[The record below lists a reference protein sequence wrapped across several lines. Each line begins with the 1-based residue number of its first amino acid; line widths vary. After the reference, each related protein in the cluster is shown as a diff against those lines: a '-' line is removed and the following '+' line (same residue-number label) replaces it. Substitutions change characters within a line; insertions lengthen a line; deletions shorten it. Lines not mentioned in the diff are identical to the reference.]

1 MARARSG
8 GGSAAFAWALVVVG
22 TGFFIFLILFIV
34 TYTQNEKY
42 KQTADEA
49 VAELDDYANRG
60 QRNSQEVQ
68 QIVSNLTGGQTVVE
82 RLLEQRSQLK
92 SMITPDANLAV
103 EAIQAAKVDQ
113 REIPG
118 PLFAHVESLEQ
129 TINAREQEL
138 ESARAAQ
145 AAAQQ
150 RANEAIEQRDQL
162 AAKFQDDLDQAAAT
176 YNATEAKF
184 TEATAGYD
192 QMVADLRAEM
202 ERIRQEMQTQID
214 NKDAQIEEL
223 RAENAVLTQRI
234 AQLEAEKTEELGP
247 PDVVPADGQIVSL
260 VTDQEKVYINRG
272 SEDYLQLGMT
282 FEVFEEDQLIK
293 LNNYDELRGKA
304 TIEVLSLDDTTAVA
318 RIVRRQRGSTLT
330 PGDQIANLIY
340 DPNAT
345 YKFYVYGDFDIDNSG
360 RATTRDRDRIQS
372 MIARWGGQISD
383 ELNWDVDFLVLG
395 KEPPLPEPLDPDEI
409 DPTVIRAHAEMTKN
423 YETYN
428 RPAGTARDLSVP
440 VLNQNR
446 FLALVGYYRR

>member
-34 TYTQNEKY
+34 TYTQNENY
-42 KQTADEA
+42 QQTANEA
-49 VAELDDYANRG
+49 VEELDEFANRQ

-68 QIVSNLTGGQTVVE
+68 QIMSKLTGGQTVVE

-92 SMITPDANLAV
+92 SIITPDANLAV
-103 EAIQAAKVDQ
+103 EAIQAAKVEQ
-113 REIPG
+113 RNIPG
-118 PLFAHVESLEQ
+118 PLFAHIESLEQ
-129 TINAREQEL
+129 TIDAREKEL

-145 AAAQQ
+145 AAAEQ

-162 AAKFQDDLDQAAAT
+162 AAKFQEDLDQAAST
-176 YNATEAKF
+176 FNATEAKF
-184 TEATAGYD
+184 VQANEGYD
-192 QMVADLRAEM
+192 QMVADLRADM
-202 ERIRQEMQTQID
+202 ERTRQEMQTQID
-214 NKDAQIEEL
+214 NKDAKIEEL

-272 SEDYLQLGMT
+272 SEDYIQLGMT
-282 FEVFEEDQLIK
+282 FEVFEEDELIK

-345 YKFYVYGDFDIDNSG
+345 YKFHVYGDFDIDNSG
-360 RATTRDRDRIQS
+360 RATTRDRDRIES

-395 KEPPLPEPLDPDEI
+395 KEPPLPDPLDPDEI
-409 DPTVIRAHAEMTKN
+409 DPTVIRAHAEATKN

-428 RPAGTARDLSVP
+428 RLAGTARDLSVP

-446 FLALVGYYRR
+446 FLALIGYYRR

>member
-22 TGFFIFLILFIV
+22 TGFFIFLVLFIV

-42 KQTADEA
+42 KQTANEA
-49 VAELDDYANRG
+49 VEELDEFANRQ

-68 QIVSNLTGGQTVVE
+68 QIMSNAGGQTVVE
-82 RLLEQRSQLK
+82 YLLEQRDQLK

-103 EAIQAAKVDQ
+103 SAIQAAKVEQ
-113 REIPG
+113 RQIPG
-118 PLFAHVESLEQ
+118 PLFAHIESLAQ
-129 TINAREQEL
+129 TIDARDKEL

-145 AAAQQ
+145 AAAEQ

-162 AAKFQDDLDQAAAT
+162 AAKFQEDLDRAIAT
-176 YNATEAKF
+176 YDQVKEKFTGATE
-184 TEATAGYD
+184 GYD
-192 QMVADLRAEM
+192 QMVADLRADM
-202 ERIRQEMQTQID
+202 ERTRQEMQTQID

-223 RAENAVLTQRI
+223 RAENAVLIQRI

-247 PDVVPADGQIVSL
+247 PGVVPADGQIVSL
-260 VTDQEKVYINRG
+260 VPGQEKVYINRG
-272 SEDYLQLGMT
+272 ADDYLQLGMT
-282 FEVFEEDQLIK
+282 FEVFEEDALIK

-304 TIEVLSLDDTTAVA
+304 TIEVLSLDQTTAVA
-318 RIVRRQRGSTLT
+318 RVVRLQRGSNLT

-345 YKFYVYGDFDIDNSG
+345 YKFHVYGDFDIDNSG
-360 RATTRDRDRIQS
+360 QVTTRDRDRIKS

-409 DPTVIRAHAEMTKN
+409 DPTVIRKHAEMTKN

-428 RPAGTARDLSVP
+428 RLAGTARDLSVP

-446 FLALVGYYRR
+446 FLALIGYYRR